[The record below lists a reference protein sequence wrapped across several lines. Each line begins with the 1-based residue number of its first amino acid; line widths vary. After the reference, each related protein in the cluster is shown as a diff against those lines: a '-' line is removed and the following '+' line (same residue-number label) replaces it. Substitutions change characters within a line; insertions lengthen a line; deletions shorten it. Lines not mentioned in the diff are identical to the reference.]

1 MNRTGIA
8 CLPLALLLMAFVD
21 PLPPPLEP
29 ANAGKVLCIL
39 PEEADRTCDTLVRY
53 TPGEAGLINTFEWGV
68 FDEERQIHW
77 EGNYQ
82 VEIRDGLLCLR
93 VSVDQ
98 AEMFRLT
105 GGDRTSAQMLKLS
118 RQFFIATTMAMAR
131 HDMCMMFVPD
141 GAGGGGL
148 MLDYWFDG
156 EPSKVPDEPAIW
168 VSPEDGY
175 RPRG

>member
-1 MNRTGIA
+1 MNRIVLA
-8 CLPLALLLMAFVD
+8 LPLVFGLMAFTQ
-21 PLPPPLEP
+21 PLPPPIAP
-29 ANAGKVLCIL
+29 ANEGKLLCIL
-39 PEEADRTCDTLVRY
+39 PEEADKTCDTLVRY
-53 TPGEAGLINTFEWGV
+53 TPGEAGRTNVFEWGV
-68 FDEERQIHW
+68 FDATRQIHW

-105 GGDRTSAQMLKLS
+105 GGDQTSAQMLKLS

-141 GAGGGGL
+141 GSGGDGL

-156 EPSKVPDEPAIW
+156 QPSKVPDEPAMW